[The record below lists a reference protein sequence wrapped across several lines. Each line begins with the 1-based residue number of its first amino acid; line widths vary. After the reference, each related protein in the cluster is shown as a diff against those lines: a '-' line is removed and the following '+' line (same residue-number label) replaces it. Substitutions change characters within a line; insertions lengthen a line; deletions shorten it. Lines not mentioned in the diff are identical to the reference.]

1 MKKYLSLFLV
11 LALLAGCSAPAEKEP
26 AKTAETTPAAET
38 NETEKEMTTHGTY
51 IVNNTTGET
60 ITELYIYKT
69 GSEDKGKNYAEGGLA
84 DGQSVTIEV
93 EAEKEEAEGYA
104 QTLEFINESGHVE
117 NNFQTLHLED
127 ITINP
132 LAEGADAYT
141 SATPFQFVTGA
152 N

>member
-1 MKKYLSLFLV
+1 MKKKLLSV
-11 LALLAGCSAPAEKEP
+11 LLCMTMAVSMLAGCGSKEEAKEP
-26 AKTAETTPAAET
+26 AA
-38 NETEKEMTTHGTY
+38 
-51 IVNNTTGET
+51 
-60 ITELYIYKT
+60 
-69 GSEDKGKNYAEGGLA
+69 
-84 DGQSVTIEV
+84 

-127 ITINP
+127 VTINL

>member
-1 MKKYLSLFLV
+1 
-11 LALLAGCSAPAEKEP
+11 
-26 AKTAETTPAAET
+26 
-38 NETEKEMTTHGTY
+38 MTTHGTY

-127 ITINP
+127 VTINL